1 MYYKNR
7 KPTKDNVINIVFMD
21 EQGKKINIQAN
32 RNEMLFSLF
41 QKYINL
47 TGKYGDFNFKYT
59 GEQLNPNKK
68 LKEYDLAS
76 GSIIKVADTHNVIG
90 RGGYALNFTNLSKKI
105 YNEITF
111 SDDAPAYRNTK
122 QGINI
127 FGDCKCE
134 RCYAF
139 NQEVVVPLY
148 GIEKFDLI
156 NERQNLK
163 CPACKGLIEP
173 KTVGFYLCEY
183 KIKGKNIE
191 NGVIKPFEFFG
202 KALNK
207 QSLQYYD
214 PIKNGNTIV
223 YELIIEII
231 NYF

>member
-1 MYYKNR
+1 MYYQYC

-21 EQGKKINIQAN
+21 EQGKKINILAN

-41 QKYINL
+41 QKYISL
-47 TGKYGDFNFKYT
+47 TGKYDDIYFKYS
-59 GEQLNPNKK
+59 GEQLNPNKT

-76 GSIIKVADTHNVIG
+76 GSIIKVADTNNVIG
-90 RGGYALNFTNLSKKI
+90 RGGYALNFTDLSKQN
-105 YNEITF
+105 YEEITF
-111 SDDAPAYRNTK
+111 TNDAPDYRNTN

-127 FGDCKCE
+127 FGDCKTE
-134 RCYAF
+134 GCYAF
-139 NQEVVVPLY
+139 NQEVIVPLY
-148 GIEKFDLI
+148 GIGKFDLI

-183 KIKGKNIE
+183 KIKGKNFE
-191 NGVIKPFEFFG
+191 NGNIKPFEFFG
-202 KALNK
+202 KALNT

-223 YELIIEII
+223 LELIIEII